1 MGGTR
6 QMWKVRLMVCLAVQN
21 RLKIRMKNM
30 DSEVF
35 LFSSSKE
42 IKTDGK
48 KYIAAHTH
56 HANAD
61 VGHSDHTCYFLFH
74 FSRYFFL
81 CCCRFF
87 SSLPIFSF
95 LSFFFLFFLWIL
107 VYFSADR
114 FSVWVFKPFFFFNIS
129 VLWGS
134 DVFTNV
140 YGSPFW
146 CVKHIDWAYCF
157 LHICDRRCITTKI
170 AFIHDFIR
178 SSHILFPY
186 IHSHFFTNPRVFF
199 GTNIAT
205 SSNWHVSSVG
215 KALHRYRRGHGFKSR
230 TGLNSF
236 FKSYF
241 HYCSSSVHHCEVR
254 FHSRSTRDGEISHV
268 GTVQTIPRISS

>member
-6 QMWKVRLMVCLAVQN
+6 QMWKVRLMVCLDVLN
-21 RLKIRMKNM
+21 RLKIRMKNR

-35 LFSSSKE
+35 LFFSSKE
-42 IKTDGK
+42 IKTDRK
-48 KYIAAHTH
+48 KIYCSPYTSCKCWRWTLRSYLLLLI
-56 HANAD
+56 
-61 VGHSDHTCYFLFH
+61 S
-74 FSRYFFL
+74 FFPWFFP

-87 SSLPIFSF
+87 SSLSIFSF
-95 LSFFFLFFLWIL
+95 FLFSFFFSFWWIL

-114 FSVWVFKPFFFFNIS
+114 FSVWVFKPFFFNVS

-134 DVFTNV
+134 DVFTNI

-186 IHSHFFTNPRVFF
+186 IHSHFFTNSRFF
-199 GTNIAT
+199 LEPT
-205 SSNWHVSSVG
+205 
-215 KALHRYRRGHGFKSR
+215 
-230 TGLNSF
+230 
-236 FKSYF
+236 
-241 HYCSSSVHHCEVR
+241 
-254 FHSRSTRDGEISHV
+254 
-268 GTVQTIPRISS
+268 

>member
-6 QMWKVRLMVCLAVQN
+6 QMWKVRLMVCLAVLN

-48 KYIAAHTH
+48 KIYCSPYTSRKCWRWTLRSYLLLLI
-56 HANAD
+56 
-61 VGHSDHTCYFLFH
+61 SFFPWFFSLLLSLLF
-74 FSRYFFL
+74 FTSNFFFFVFFL
-81 CCCRFF
+81 
-87 SSLPIFSF
+87 S
-95 LSFFFLFFLWIL
+95 FFLWIL

-114 FSVWVFKPFFFFNIS
+114 FSVWVFKPFFFNVS

-134 DVFTNV
+134 DVFTNN

-186 IHSHFFTNPRVFF
+186 IHSHFFTNSRVFF

-215 KALHRYRRGHGFKSR
+215 KALRRYRRGHGFKSR

>member
-1 MGGTR
+1 
-6 QMWKVRLMVCLAVQN
+6 MWKVRLMVCLAVQN

-114 FSVWVFKPFFFFNIS
+114 FSVWVFKPFFFLTFPSCEAQMFLLMFMVPPFDVLNI
-129 VLWGS
+129 LIGHI
-134 DVFTNV
+134 VFYTFV
-140 YGSPFW
+140 IGGALLRRSLSFTTSFAVHIFCFHIFIVIFSPIQGF
-146 CVKHIDWAYCF
+146 F
-157 LHICDRRCITTKI
+157 LEPT
-170 AFIHDFIR
+170 
-178 SSHILFPY
+178 
-186 IHSHFFTNPRVFF
+186 
-199 GTNIAT
+199 
-205 SSNWHVSSVG
+205 
-215 KALHRYRRGHGFKSR
+215 
-230 TGLNSF
+230 
-236 FKSYF
+236 
-241 HYCSSSVHHCEVR
+241 
-254 FHSRSTRDGEISHV
+254 
-268 GTVQTIPRISS
+268 

>member
-6 QMWKVRLMVCLAVQN
+6 QMWKFHLMVCLAVLN

-42 IKTDGK
+42 IKTDRK
-48 KYIAAHTH
+48 KIYCSPYTSCKCWRWTLRSYLLLLI
-56 HANAD
+56 
-61 VGHSDHTCYFLFH
+61 S
-74 FSRYFFL
+74 FFPWFFPF
-81 CCCRFF
+81 CCRFF

-95 LSFFFLFFLWIL
+95 FLFSFFFFLWIL

-114 FSVWVFKPFFFFNIS
+114 FSVWVFKAFFNIS

-146 CVKHIDWAYCF
+146 CAKNIDWAYCF
-157 LHICDRRCITTKI
+157 LQICDRRCILRYI
-170 AFIHDFIR
+170 LAFIHDFIR

-186 IHSHFFTNPRVFF
+186 IHSHFFTNSRVFLEP
-199 GTNIAT
+199 T
-205 SSNWHVSSVG
+205 
-215 KALHRYRRGHGFKSR
+215 
-230 TGLNSF
+230 
-236 FKSYF
+236 
-241 HYCSSSVHHCEVR
+241 
-254 FHSRSTRDGEISHV
+254 
-268 GTVQTIPRISS
+268 